1 MMIKLVFLGKL
12 RALASADLA
21 AALPPEVNTLG
32 GLKAWIA
39 TRDPLLHSAL
49 ASTLLALN
57 REIVRDMALG
67 IGDGD
72 EVAFLPPMSG
82 G

>member
-1 MMIKLVFLGKL
+1 MIKLVFLGKL

-21 AALPPEVNTLG
+21 AALPAEVNTLG
-32 GLKAWIA
+32 GLKDWIA
-39 TRDPLLHSAL
+39 KHDPLLNAAL
-49 ASTLLALN
+49 ACTLMVLN
-57 REIVRDMALG
+57 REIVRDVALG